1 VTLYDRLKSAPTKGL
16 KGCSLGKI
24 LQALDVKDREAL
36 QAALLVPYDSDD
48 RISNAEMAR
57 VLQDEGYDVKAKTV
71 ETHRRGGCGCGA
83 SRATK

>member
-1 VTLYDRLKSAPTKGL
+1 MTLQDRLSSAPTKGL

-24 LQALDVKDREAL
+24 LQGLDVKDREAL
-36 QAALLVPYDSDD
+36 QAALLVPRDSDD

-57 VLQDEGYDVKAKTV
+57 ILQDEGYDVKAKTV

-83 SRATK
+83 SRATD